1 MKAPNASHVPRPSLG
16 ILILTGKF
24 VKSLVQRIV
33 MFFPMSVLGHELIL
47 QNFCR
52 GPDATIL
59 EEIGDLLFGH
69 VLVCAAGGRRED
81 K

>member
-16 ILILTGKF
+16 IVILTREF
-24 VKSLVQRIV
+24 VKSLVQRV
-33 MFFPMSVLGHELIL
+33 VVFFPKSILGHELIL

-52 GPDATIL
+52 GPDAAIL
-59 EEIGDLLFGH
+59 EKIGDLLFGH

-81 K
+81 Q